1 MIKSSK
7 DFWSGLLYIFFG
19 ACVVLIGRD
28 YSMGTALRMGP
39 AYFPTLLGGLLC
51 VVGLVSLVRSFIV
64 QGTPVGKLALRQ
76 LAIVSASVV
85 LFGMIVRGAGLA
97 IALPLLIM
105 ISAMASARFHWLPSI
120 AMATGLTVFCVLVF
134 LQGLGI
140 PLPLIGS
147 WLGGY

>member
-19 ACVVLIGRD
+19 ACAVIIGRD

-51 VVGLVSLVRSFIV
+51 LVGLVSLVRSFIA
-64 QGTPVGKLALRQ
+64 QGTPIGNLALRQ
-76 LAIVSASVV
+76 LAIVIASVV
-85 LFGMIVRGAGLA
+85 LFGMIVRGVGLA

-105 ISAMASARFHWLPSI
+105 VSAVASARFRWLPSI
-120 AMATGLTVFCVLVF
+120 AMAAGLTVFCVLVF

-140 PLPLIGS
+140 PLPMIGS